1 MKAKIILILLGL
13 ALMLASL
20 FTFVVSDKDYAI
32 KFRFG
37 EIVKSDFQPGL
48 HWRIPG
54 VNTIKKYDRRIQTL
68 DNKPEPVL
76 NTDNEY
82 LMVDYFVKWR
92 IKDPRKFYTSFKGDP
107 SRVDRMLTDII
118 QNALLEEFSR
128 RTLQQVISDQRT
140 EIMQH
145 LKEQTKQIAEDY
157 GIEIVDVRIKRINL
171 ADTVSDSVYNRMR
184 SERLAEAAEHRS
196 TGRKEA
202 LNIRANTDKKIRILL
217 AEADKKAAQM
227 QGEGDAQAT
236 AIYAQAHRKD
246 PEFFAFLRSLEAYRK
261 SLSDSNSILVLEPDS
276 EYFRYFKNAN
286 EKDQKGHQ

>member
-1 MKAKIILILLGL
+1 MKAKLILILAGL
-13 ALMLASL
+13 ALLGISL
-20 FTFVVSDKDYAI
+20 FAFTVDEKEYAI

-54 VNTIKKYDRRIQTL
+54 VNTIRKYDKRIQTL

-92 IKDPRKFYTSFKGDP
+92 IMDPRKFYTSFKGDP

-145 LKEQTKQIAEDY
+145 LKEQTKQIAGDY

-171 ADTVSDSVYNRMR
+171 DDTVSDSVYQRMR

-217 AEADKKAAQM
+217 AEADKTAAQLR
-227 QGEGDAQAT
+227 GEGDAEAT
-236 AIYAQAHRKD
+236 RVYAEAHRKD
-246 PEFFAFLRSLEAYRK
+246 PEFYAFLRSLESYRK
-261 SLSDSNSILVLEPDS
+261 SLSESRNILVLEPDS
-276 EYFRYFKNAN
+276 EYFRYFKQAN
-286 EKDQKGHQ
+286 EKNQ

>member
-13 ALMLASL
+13 ALLLTSL
-20 FTFVVSDKDYAI
+20 FAFVVDEKEYAI

-37 EIVKSDFQPGL
+37 EIVKSDFSPGL

-54 VNTIKKYDRRIQTL
+54 VNTIMTFRPGCTGASPVSTPSKSTTSASRH
-68 DNKPEPVL
+68 PEPVL

-92 IKDPRKFYTSFKGDP
+92 IKDPRKFYTSFKGDA

-171 ADTVSDSVYNRMR
+171 ADTVSESVYNRMR
-184 SERLAEAAEHRS
+184 
-196 TGRKEA
+196 
-202 LNIRANTDKKIRILL
+202 
-217 AEADKKAAQM
+217 
-227 QGEGDAQAT
+227 
-236 AIYAQAHRKD
+236 
-246 PEFFAFLRSLEAYRK
+246 
-261 SLSDSNSILVLEPDS
+261 
-276 EYFRYFKNAN
+276 
-286 EKDQKGHQ
+286 DQKANQ